1 MWHFTSL
8 AGTLR
13 YGDGREVGAGETLTV
28 DGEIAIGK
36 RGLHACPRIIDALE
50 HAHGPRLW
58 EVELSSERVDWDDL
72 SVATEMTPLRDYGNM
87 SALIARFTQWC
98 ERRAKSVPAFE
109 AAVAASDAANHA
121 ASMLALAMARLEAP
135 SDIALAEAATV
146 ADQTADAIN
155 SFVNVPNDEY
165 ADVCASADYAAE
177 RQRQER
183 WWHLALL
190 LACH

>member
-8 AGTLR
+8 EGKLR
-13 YGDGREVGAGETLTV
+13 YGDNRKVKVGETLTV
-28 DGEIAIGK
+28 DGGIDIGK
-36 RGLHACPRIIDALE
+36 HGPHASPRIIDALE

-58 EVELSSERVDWDDL
+58 EVELSGEKISWDDL

-98 ERRAKSVPAFE
+98 EKRAKSVLAFE

-121 ASMLALAMARLEAP
+121 ASMLAVVCLEAP

-146 ADQTADAIN
+146 ADQASDAIN
-155 SFVNVPNDEY
+155 GFVNVFADEIGEIL
-165 ADVCASADYAAE
+165 DSADYAAE
-177 RQRQER
+177 RQRQDR
-183 WWHLALL
+183 WWHLAIL